1 MEPHAILLKSPRGH
15 DEIRTRAHRLPVLA
29 RRLLI
34 MADGRRTVADLAAEL
49 DCAPDDGKW
58 QQALRQLLDGRYV
71 LVRDDRDAINENKW
85 PSPNLGAPPATA

>member
-34 MADGRRTVADLAAEL
+34 MADGRHSVAELAAEL
-49 DCAPDDGKW
+49 DCGADDGEL
-58 QQALRQLLDGRYV
+58 QQALRQLIEGRYV
-71 LVRDDRDAINENKW
+71 LIRDERDERNEGRW
-85 PSPNLGAPPATA
+85 SSPDLGTPPATA